1 MTLPIRAPETASLRL
16 ADGTRL
22 DATIWRPAGEGRFP
36 VLLMRQPYGRAI
48 ASTVVHAHPAWY
60 AAQGFAVVIQDVRG
74 SGTSEGDFLPY
85 SNEAG
90 DGAETIAWA
99 ASLPFCDGQV
109 GMYGFSYQGAAQT
122 LALSRSPPALRAIA
136 PAMALWDLHA
146 ERIEPFKLAG
156 NAMWAAQMGA
166 MVARRAAD
174 PAAHAELAVAGN
186 SLAFNEGLPASP
198 AVLRRHAALNH
209 YAQWHAAPAED
220 AYFTR
225 ASSARLIGH
234 AQAPPAMFTGGW
246 FDYHLTGTVAG
257 HKALGGHLVI
267 GPWTHLGWSRHGAGA
282 DFGAAADGRID
293 AMQAGFFAHALK
305 GEAPPAW
312 MEAGRVQLFDL
323 GARQWRVFP
332 AWPDGPRQILH
343 LGGGGLAAATAY
355 DGTLGESAGVAGTDH
370 VVHDP
375 WRPAP
380 AFGLDHGG
388 PAWADRAAIDAR
400 CDIACFT
407 TAPYPAPVTYAGD
420 AAAVIAIDTD
430 AASFDIAATLS
441 LVTRDGRVMAVSHG
455 HARIQASSTP
465 EGGQRIALRP
475 LCLTV
480 AAGECLRLSLAGACF
495 PAYPVNPGTG
505 TDPRH
510 ATAAEARPITLAI
523 RYGGTAGSR
532 LELPLAEA

>member
-48 ASTVVHAHPAWY
+48 ASTVVYAHPAWY
-60 AAQGFAVVIQDVRG
+60 AAQGFGVVIQDVRG
-74 SGTSEGDFLPY
+74 SGTSEGAFLPY
-85 SNEAG
+85 ANEAG
-90 DGAETIAWA
+90 DGAESIAWA
-99 ASLPFCDGQV
+99 AALPFCDGRV

-122 LALSRSPPALRAIA
+122 LALSRSPPALHAIA

-156 NAMWAAQMGA
+156 NALWAAQMGA
-166 MVARRAAD
+166 MVARRAGDA
-174 PAAHAELAVAGN
+174 AAHAELAAAGN
-186 SLAFNEGLPASP
+186 SLVFNEALPASP

-209 YAQWHAAPAED
+209 YAQWHAAPAGD
-220 AYFTR
+220 SYFTR
-225 ASSARLIGH
+225 ASSARLVGS
-234 AQAPPAMFTGGW
+234 AAAPPAMVTGGW

-257 HKALGGHLVI
+257 FKALGGHLVI
-267 GPWTHLGWSRHGAGA
+267 GPWTHLGWSRLGAGA
-282 DFGAAADGRID
+282 DFGAAAEGRID

-305 GEAPPAW
+305 GDDAPDW
-312 MEAGRVQLFDL
+312 MQAGRVHLFDL
-323 GARQWRVFP
+323 GTRAWRVFP
-332 AWPDGPRQILH
+332 AWPEGPRQVLH
-343 LGGGGLAAATAY
+343 LGGSGLAAAATD
-355 DGTLGESAGVAGTDH
+355 DGTLAESPGAAGADYL
-370 VVHDP
+370 VHDP

-388 PAWADRAAIDAR
+388 PAWANRAAIDAR

-407 TAPYPAPVTYAGD
+407 TAPYPAAVTYAGD

-441 LVTRDGRVMAVSHG
+441 LVTREGRVMAVSDG
-455 HARIQASSTP
+455 HARIEASSTP

-480 AAGECLRLSLAGACF
+480 AAGERLRLSLAGACF

-510 ATAAEARPITLAI
+510 AMAAEARPITLAI
-523 RYGGTAGSR
+523 RHGGTAGSR